1 MAPALTEDDLTELS
15 SEAIGSDDP
24 RPYIDRLVAAVDED
38 RLAAPD
44 LASYALGLAADLAD
58 GLHDGPLALSL
69 SERSVEA
76 TRGETDEH
84 WTRARHAELLLRFG
98 REDEGMRELH
108 ALRPQLTR
116 DEMASVYVTEALT
129 ENGRGDTAEEWL
141 STALATAA
149 EIVERAGSGPEADE
163 AREVESALAVRRFH
177 VRRELGLPY
186 DDVDRIAEQ
195 LDDEGPDYIFWPKAA
210 FEALLEAQ
218 PDAAEELGATW
229 DEHRAMIERDLQESD
244 PSDRPLVEVGTPDL
258 LTALLA
264 DDSDDSVAAPTP
276 GPELEWPPGRNDP
289 CWCGSGSKYK
299 KCCLPRGR
307 S

>member
-1 MAPALTEDDLTELS
+1 MAPALTEDDLTQLS

-24 RPYIDRLVAAVDED
+24 RPFIDELVAAVEED
-38 RLAAPD
+38 RLAEPD
-44 LASYALGLAADLAD
+44 LASYALGLAADLAE
-58 GLHDGPLALSL
+58 GLHDGDLALAL
-69 SERSVEA
+69 SERSLAA
-76 TRGETDEH
+76 TQGGSDEH
-84 WTRARHAELLLRFG
+84 WTRGRHAELLLRFG

-129 ENGRGDTAEEWL
+129 ENGRAEIAEEWL
-141 STALATAA
+141 SSALTTAA
-149 EIVERAGSGPEADE
+149 EIVERASGPEADE
-163 AREVESALAVRRFH
+163 AREIESALAVRRFY

-186 DDVDRIAEQ
+186 DEVDRVAEQ
-195 LDDEGPDYIFWPKAA
+195 LDDEGPDYIFWPRGA
-210 FEALLEAQ
+210 FEQLLQAQ

-244 PSDRPLVEVGTPDL
+244 PSDRPFVEVGTPEL
-258 LTALLA
+258 LTALLTDDA
-264 DDSDDSVAAPTP
+264 DDADAAPAA

-289 CWCGSGSKYK
+289 CWCGSGAKYK